1 MSRRAGPF
9 YKDFPCTLRRTKIIA
24 TMGPASESP
33 DVIREMILAGA
44 DIIRLNFSHGDPS
57 WHVKAAGLV
66 RMMAAE
72 LNREVGILVDIPG
85 PKL

>member
-1 MSRRAGPF
+1 
-9 YKDFPCTLRRTKIIA
+9 
-24 TMGPASESP
+24 MGPASESP

-85 PKL
+85 PKLRVLAGSQPKDVTAGDDIILAG